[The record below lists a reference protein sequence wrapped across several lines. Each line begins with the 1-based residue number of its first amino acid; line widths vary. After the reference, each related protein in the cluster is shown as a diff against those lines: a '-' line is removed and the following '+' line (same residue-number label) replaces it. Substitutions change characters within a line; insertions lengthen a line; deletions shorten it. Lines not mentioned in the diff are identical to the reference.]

1 MKRRLAF
8 FIGWMAAVLPA
19 GPASGAPAAPPSPA
33 VLRWNNGETLSGEI
47 VAASSSD
54 VTWKTPLFE
63 DPLQLRWSALRR
75 IDQSWPAVSAADPFS
90 IRLRD
95 GSHIYGSLVAV
106 TDSTVSIH
114 GARHGDA
121 VLKRSEVLSAR
132 RIRGGNL
139 VFAGPEGD
147 VGWKA
152 AARGNQNVNVRRT
165 TTPASPPEIPV
176 IAIGPGGALMMPYWN
191 RGASLELTLPS
202 RVDLEFRVESSDRP
216 DFLLQL
222 EGDSKKSLSIETW
235 DSDRVLKGDG
245 QFKLIRKA
253 ADDERDVS
261 LRMCWD
267 TNTRQCSVYTPGGE
281 LLAEWQQPEVAA
293 NRGSG
298 PNGNLMFGNGP
309 FPGGALVIPGRQ
321 QGAVIGGPG
330 ITLQNKGRDLSLEFL
345 RLRAWNGMPPP
356 KVDVKRAR
364 VELDDGRILEGNV
377 SGASADSIQ
386 FRAAG
391 RDSDESIP
399 MSDVDAVIFSAD
411 PPQLTEH
418 EATLSY
424 ADGTLL
430 AGKIASIKDGSA
442 AIVTSFTETP
452 LASRTDALRQLRLHV
467 PPAPNSEPEPPFAE
481 LDKIALKQETM
492 HGRLTSGG
500 DNWQHWLPVGGVR
513 PAIPAKGLAS
523 EITRAFPPDA
533 KIPDAPALFY
543 TSAGD
548 VLPGK
553 MRSIDRSGVEFE
565 SSLVEITKLPA
576 DAIDAVQLQP
586 AARIR
591 LQSFSDPGWQILKGN
606 AESAQRTNGSLE
618 MTPGAVIGHPTAMQC
633 SEIRFSVVSTNF
645 SSFRLRLF
653 CDGLDGTKSHNLLLL
668 RTSFQ
673 FISSLES
680 AEGQFANQIQ
690 TRVSSS
696 EPVPVRLVID
706 DHSVEL
712 HVYDD
717 MIQKFPIAASARAGL
732 GLIIEPASAWGNDIN
747 PVSLA
752 GFSGISEPGRTWLP
766 VVTEETKKQ
775 ALTVPRFRRDD
786 PPRHALLA
794 SNGDVLRGE
803 IEASTGSHFGFRSGL
818 ENLRVPVDRVKAVIW
833 LKKPVA
839 DATPSP
845 APNPTLK
852 KLEQRI
858 TRNVRYTQ
866 AGLSVQ
872 IAFLKREAPELRF
885 KLPEPADTRTF
896 PMQFGGNT
904 IGEALNQI
912 CSAFGLRYRIDG
924 EGEIVLEPAPHVQED
939 LVEKAYWLKPEAFP
953 SVGSAREV
961 LAAKGIS
968 FPTGAVVSW
977 RPKGALLQM
986 TNTATSHEKLAKL
999 LETDFGGSLGSPTHW
1014 LLLTN
1019 GARLGLAVD
1028 SFDNGFV
1035 SGRHPV
1041 YGRCKAPMSEIYAI
1055 RTSAPEPAA
1064 ITASLKDWRL
1074 VYAPEPVLPE
1084 GSGDS
1089 SPTLGK
1095 MAATFKLPLLGGGE
1109 FDLSQEKGKIIVLDF
1124 WATWCGPC
1132 VQSLPGLIE
1141 AMSSFPADRVKLIGV
1156 NQAEPADQVKRFLD
1170 TRGWK
1175 LSVALDASQ
1184 AVARQYGVDGIP
1196 HTVIIGPDGKVAW
1209 VKTGYSP
1216 DGDTEASNA
1225 VKQLLTPAAAPEA
1238 PAKPPAP

>member
-8 FIGWMAAVLPA
+8 FIGWVAVALTS
-19 GPASGAPAAPPSPA
+19 GHASGAPA
-33 VLRWNNGETLSGEI
+33 VLRWNNGEALSGEI
-47 VAASSSD
+47 VEASSSD
-54 VTWKTPLFE
+54 VTWKTPLFA
-63 DPLQLRWSALRR
+63 DALQLRWSALRR
-75 IDQSWPAVSAADPFS
+75 IDQSLPAVATADPFS

-95 GSHIYGSLVAV
+95 GSHIYGSLMSI
-106 TDSTVSIH
+106 TDSTVSIQS
-114 GARHGDA
+114 ARHGDA
-121 VLKRSEVLSAR
+121 VLKRSEVLSVR

-152 AARGNQNVNVRRT
+152 VTRGNQNANVRG
-165 TTPASPPEIPV
+165 TTPASPSEVPV
-176 IAIGPGGALMMPYWN
+176 IASGPAGALMMPYWN
-191 RGASLELTLPS
+191 RGASLGLPMPT

-222 EGDSKKSLSIETW
+222 GADSKKSLSIETW
-235 DSDRVLKGDG
+235 DNDRVLKGDG

-253 ADDERDVS
+253 ADDEREVS
-261 LRMCWD
+261 LRICWD
-267 TNTRQCSVYTPGGE
+267 TTTGKCSVYTPGGE
-281 LLAEWQQPEVAA
+281 LLAEWQQPEISA
-293 NRGSG
+293 NAV
-298 PNGNLMFGNGP
+298 
-309 FPGGALVIPGRQ
+309 PGLEAPGTLTLVPGR
-321 QGAVIGGPG
+321 GAMNNLTLTGRGTFVLGPPIVPG
-330 ITLQNKGRDLSLEFL
+330 ITLQNKGRDLTLEFL
-345 RLRAWNGMPPP
+345 RVRTWNGMPPP
-356 KVDVKRAR
+356 KVDLKQAR

-377 SGASADSIQ
+377 TAASAESIQ
-386 FRAAG
+386 FRAIG

-399 MSDVDAVIFSAD
+399 LGDVDAVIFSTDA
-411 PPQLTEH
+411 PQITDH

-430 AGKIASIKDGSA
+430 AGKISSIKDGSA

-452 LASRTDALRQLRLHV
+452 LSSRTDALRQLRLHV
-467 PPAPNSEPEPPFAE
+467 PPPPNSAPEPPFAE
-481 LDKIALKQETM
+481 LDKIVLKQETM

-500 DNWQHWLPVGGVR
+500 DNCQHWLPVGGVR
-513 PAIPAKGLAS
+513 PATPAQGMPS

-553 MRSIDRSGVEFE
+553 LRSIDRSGVEFE
-565 SSLVEITKLPA
+565 SSLVEVTKLPA
-576 DAIDAVQLQP
+576 EAIDAVQLRP
-586 AARIR
+586 AARIS

-606 AESAQRTNGSLE
+606 AESVQRTNGSLE
-618 MTPGAVIGHPTAMQC
+618 MTPGSVIGHPTAMQC
-633 SEIRFSVVSTNF
+633 SEIRFSVVSPNF

-668 RTSFQ
+668 RTGFQ

-680 AEGQFANQIQ
+680 TEGQFANQIQ

-712 HVYDD
+712 YVYDD
-717 MIQKFPIAASARAGL
+717 MIQKFPIMASARAGV
-732 GLIIEPASAWGNDIN
+732 GLIIEPAGAWGNEIN
-747 PVSLA
+747 PISLA
-752 GFSGISEPGRTWLP
+752 GFSGTSEPGRTWLP
-766 VVTEETKKQ
+766 AVTQETKKQ

-803 IEASTGSHFGFRSGL
+803 IEASTGTHFGFRSGL

-833 LKKPVA
+833 LKKPLA

-845 APNPTLK
+845 TASPTLK
-852 KLEQRI
+852 KLAQKI
-858 TRNVRYTQ
+858 TRNIRYTQ

-885 KLPEPADTRTF
+885 KLPELSDTRTF

-904 IGEALNQI
+904 IGDALNQI
-912 CSAFGLRYRIDG
+912 CSSFGLRYRIDG
-924 EGEIVLEPAPHVQED
+924 EGEIVLEPAPQVQGD
-939 LVEKAYWLKPEAFP
+939 LVEKAYWLKPDALP
-953 SVGSAREV
+953 SVGSAREM

-968 FPTGAVVSW
+968 FPTGATATW
-977 RPKGALLQM
+977 QPKGALLQM
-986 TNTATSHEKLAKL
+986 TNTAASHEKLAKL
-999 LETDFGGSLGSPTHW
+999 LATDFGGSLGSPTHW

-1035 SGRHPV
+1035 SGHHPV

-1055 RTSAPEPAA
+1055 RTSMPEPAA

-1074 VYAPEPVLPE
+1074 VYAPEPVLP
-1084 GSGDS
+1084 GSGGQN
-1089 SPTLGK
+1089 SPALGK

-1109 FDLSQEKGKIIVLDF
+1109 FDLAQEKGKIVVLDF

-1141 AMSSFPADRVKLIGV
+1141 AMSGFPSDRVMLIGV
-1156 NQAEPADQVKRFLD
+1156 NQAEPGDQVRRFLN

-1175 LSVALDASQ
+1175 LTVAMDASQ
-1184 AVARQYGVDGIP
+1184 SVARQYGVDGIP
-1196 HTVIIGPDGKVAW
+1196 HTIIVGPDGKVAW

-1225 VKQLLTPAAAPEA
+1225 VKQLLAPAPAADA